1 MVTQVSYPGEYT
13 LPSLPPP
20 WLLPNPVAKH
30 VRQHQPQPESRV
42 GSFDLKILNLNVWG
56 LKLADRKNER
66 MPAIAKMLLHSDYDA
81 VLVQEAWYNVD
92 YHLLAATFPYVT
104 NYGTPGSVFIYI
116 SSPMKTCDY
125 SNVSTLTLFRLHIA
139 VGTLLPLR
147 QPILPKD
154 TKHADVLHPTLCRPM
169 PRSHDF
175 EQVFFPIAFAGPKK
189 N

>member
-1 MVTQVSYPGEYT
+1 MVTVQSYPGEYT

-20 WLLPNPVAKH
+20 WLLPNPVPKH

-66 MPAIAKMLLHSDYDA
+66 MPKIAKMLLHSDYDA

-104 NYGTPGSVFIYI
+104 NYGTPGSDI
-116 SSPMKTCDY
+116 SFPRILKPSAYKTIVT
-125 SNVSTLTLFRLHIA
+125 VS
-139 VGTLLPLR
+139 
-147 QPILPKD
+147 
-154 TKHADVLHPTLCRPM
+154 M
-169 PRSHDF
+169 
-175 EQVFFPIAFAGPKK
+175 
-189 N
+189 